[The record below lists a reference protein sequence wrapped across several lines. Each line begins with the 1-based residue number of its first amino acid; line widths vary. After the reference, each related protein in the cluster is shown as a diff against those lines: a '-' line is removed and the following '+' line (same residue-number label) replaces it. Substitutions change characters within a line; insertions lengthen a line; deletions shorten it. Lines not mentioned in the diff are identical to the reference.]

1 MRALSLI
8 IVSSLSL
15 VSLQMSAQTRDKALS
30 KGVLEQVQAGSKLP
44 YKSLVEKLRSGDIL
58 TTVMDSSVLASADTS
73 STYRVHWSGVNDQK
87 NSGRCW
93 IFSTFN
99 ILRAEVIGKYDLDGF
114 EFSQTYVQFW
124 DLMEKS
130 NHFLENVIRYRH
142 QPIDSRM
149 NAWLFNKPFGDGGHF
164 MNAAHIIDK
173 YGAVPQ
179 EIMPERYSSTDNKN
193 LMNLVRKVLRGYSM
207 DIRRAP
213 RSEVAGLK
221 LAALTGV
228 YTILCETLG
237 TPPAEFDYSFKDHPT
252 ASNTICPQTTAGQIA
267 SHYSHTDTVSE
278 HYTPLTFRDAF
289 IKHNLESDYVILM
302 NDPNLKYYRTYRVD
316 ESRNCYEYGDWTF
329 LNLPMS
335 ELEQLGIAS
344 LRGGSMF
351 YFSADTDKDGQD
363 AAGVYDLRL
372 LPIDSQ
378 LGVHSQMSKA
388 DMMVSAQSTSLH
400 AIAMCGVRT
409 EKSAAATAVPQVSF
423 DKSVSASHSFS
434 PKTKVVSP
442 SASNTA
448 ETNLSEEMP
457 VYWLAENSY
466 GPDRGWNG
474 TIVLSADWFNTYLF
488 RMAIERKYVPTYLQF
503 LASKRPYKLPAWH
516 LGY

>member
-1 MRALSLI
+1 MKALSLI

-15 VSLQMSAQTRDKALS
+15 ISLQMSAQTRDKALTKS
-30 KGVLEQVQAGSKLP
+30 VLEQLQADSKLP
-44 YKSLVEKLRSGDIL
+44 DKSLVEKLRNCDIL
-58 TTVMDSSVLASADTS
+58 NTVTDSSVLASADTS
-73 STYRVHWSGVNDQK
+73 CTYRVHWSGVTDQK

-99 ILRAEVIGKYDLDGF
+99 ILRAEVIDKYDLDGF
-114 EFSQTYVQFW
+114 EFSQTYIQFW

-142 QPIDSRM
+142 QPIDNRM

-173 YGAVPQ
+173 YGVVPQ

-221 LAALTGV
+221 LAALTDV

-237 TPPAEFDYSFKDHPT
+237 TPPTEFDYSFMAHSA
-252 ASNTICPQTTAGQIA
+252 ASHTVDPQTAAVAGPISFMA
-267 SHYSHTDTVSE
+267 SVDSKVATRSTPSG

-289 IKHNLESDYVILM
+289 IKHNLESDYVVLM

-316 ESRNCYEYGDWTF
+316 ESRNCYEYADWTF

-335 ELEQLGIAS
+335 DLEKLGIAS
-344 LRGGSMF
+344 LKGGSMF
-351 YFSADTDKDGQD
+351 YFSADTDKDGRD
-363 AAGVYDLRL
+363 AAGVYDLNL
-372 LPIDSQ
+372 LPIDSR

-388 DMMVSAQSTSLH
+388 DMMASAQSSSLH
-400 AIAMCGVRT
+400 AIAMCGVKT
-409 EKSAAATAVPQVSF
+409 EKSE
-423 DKSVSASHSFS
+423 
-434 PKTKVVSP
+434 
-442 SASNTA
+442 ASNSSDNMTA
-448 ETNLSEEMP
+448 ADISDEKP

-466 GPDRGWNG
+466 GPGRGWDG
-474 TIVLSADWFNTYLF
+474 TIVLSADWLNTYLF
-488 RMAIERKYVPTYLQF
+488 RMAIDRKYVPANLQA
-503 LASKRPYKLPAWH
+503 LASKRPHKLPAWH

>member
-1 MRALSLI
+1 MKALSLI

-15 VSLQMSAQTRDKALS
+15 ASLQMSSQIRDKALS

-44 YKSLVEKLRSGDIL
+44 DKSLVEKLRSGDIL
-58 TTVMDSSVLASADTS
+58 TTVMDHSVLASADTS
-73 STYRVHWSGVNDQK
+73 STYRVHWSGVTNQK

-213 RSEVAGLK
+213 RSGVSGLK
-221 LAALTGV
+221 LAALTDV

-237 TPPAEFDYSFKDHPT
+237 TPPAEFDYSFKSHQAAVAGPIT
-252 ASNTICPQTTAGQIA
+252 FMVTVGSKVASSSPQI
-267 SHYSHTDTVSE
+267 VSG

-316 ESRNCYEYGDWTF
+316 ESRNCYEYADWTF

-335 ELEQLGIAS
+335 ELGQLGIAS
-344 LRGGSMF
+344 LKGGSMF
-351 YFSADTDKDGQD
+351 YFSADTEKDGQD

-372 LPIDSQ
+372 LPIDSR
-378 LGVHSQMSKA
+378 LGVHSQMTKA
-388 DMMVSAQSTSLH
+388 DMMASVQSSSLH
-400 AIAMCGVRT
+400 AVAMCGVKT
-409 EKSAAATAVPQVSF
+409 EKSKA
-423 DKSVSASHSFS
+423 DLDSVSSPFSSKENVASS
-434 PKTKVVSP
+434 VSM
-442 SASNTA
+442 SGTSG
-448 ETNLSEEMP
+448 LSEEMP

-466 GPDRGWNG
+466 GSGRGWNG
-474 TIVLSADWFNTYLF
+474 TIVLSADWVNTYLF
-488 RMAIERKYVPTYLQF
+488 RMAIERKYVPAYLQA
-503 LASKRPYKLPAWH
+503 LTTKRPHKLPAWH